1 MKQLISKSI
10 SICYFISIF
19 QGISLL
25 VYTLIAFV
33 GALVTG
39 EIERVD
45 TLVVENLLYLLLI
58 FLILIVGINFRKHKR
73 ASYTPFL
80 LIQMFALIIAWPLL
94 QNEKLITQGLGL
106 LIGLTGLIGIILGLL
121 PVNRHKFSVT

>member
-25 VYTLIAFV
+25 VYTLIAFA

-45 TLVVENLLYLLLI
+45 TFVAENLLYFLLI

-106 LIGLTGLIGIILGLL
+106 LIGVSGVFGIVLGLL
-121 PVNRHKFSVT
+121 PQNRKKFM

>member
-10 SICYFISIF
+10 SICYFVSIF

-45 TLVVENLLYLLLI
+45 TFIAENLLYFLLI
-58 FLILIVGINFRKHKR
+58 VLILIVGINFRKHKR

-106 LIGLTGLIGIILGLL
+106 LIGVSGLVGLILGLL
-121 PVNRHKFSVT
+121 PVNRKKFI

>member
-10 SICYFISIF
+10 SICYFVSIF

-45 TLVVENLLYLLLI
+45 TFVAENLLYLLLI
-58 FLILIVGINFRKHKR
+58 FLILIVGLNFRKHKR

-121 PVNRHKFSVT
+121 PVNRNKFL

>member
-33 GALVTG
+33 GALVAG

-45 TLVVENLLYLLLI
+45 TFVVENLLYLLLI

-106 LIGLTGLIGIILGLL
+106 LIGLTGMFGIVLGLL
-121 PVNRHKFSVT
+121 PQNRNKFM

>member
-45 TLVVENLLYLLLI
+45 TFVAENLLYLLLI

-106 LIGLTGLIGIILGLL
+106 LIELSGVFGIVLGLL
-121 PVNRHKFSVT
+121 PQNRNKFM

>member
-1 MKQLISKSI
+1 MKQLLSKSI

-45 TLVVENLLYLLLI
+45 TFVAENLLYFLLI
-58 FLILIVGINFRKHKR
+58 VLILIVGINFRKHKR

-106 LIGLTGLIGIILGLL
+106 LIGVSGLVGLILGLL
-121 PVNRHKFSVT
+121 PVNRKKFI

>member
-10 SICYFISIF
+10 SVCHFISIF

-45 TLVVENLLYLLLI
+45 TFVAENLLYLLLV

-80 LIQMFALIIAWPLL
+80 LIQMFAFIIAWPLL

-121 PVNRHKFSVT
+121 PVNRHKFL

>member
-1 MKQLISKSI
+1 MKQLLSKSI

-45 TLVVENLLYLLLI
+45 TFVAENLLYLLLI

-106 LIGLTGLIGIILGLL
+106 LIGVSGLVGLILGLL
-121 PVNRHKFSVT
+121 PVNRKKFI

>member
-45 TLVVENLLYLLLI
+45 TFVAENLLYLLLI

-106 LIGLTGLIGIILGLL
+106 LIGLSGVFVIVLGLL
-121 PVNRHKFSVT
+121 PQNRNKFM

>member
-1 MKQLISKSI
+1 MKQLLSKSI
-10 SICYFISIF
+10 SICYFVSIF

-45 TLVVENLLYLLLI
+45 TFVAENLLYLLLI
-58 FLILIVGINFRKHKR
+58 FLILIVGVNFRKHKR

-121 PVNRHKFSVT
+121 PINRKKFL

>member
-45 TLVVENLLYLLLI
+45 TFVAENLLYLLLI

-80 LIQMFALIIAWPLL
+80 LIQMFAFIIAWPLL

-121 PVNRHKFSVT
+121 PVNRKKFL

>member
-25 VYTLIAFV
+25 VYTLIAFA

-45 TLVVENLLYLLLI
+45 TFVAENLLYLLLI
-58 FLILIVGINFRKHKR
+58 FFILIVGINFRKHKR

-106 LIGLTGLIGIILGLL
+106 LIGLSGVFGIVLGLL
-121 PVNRHKFSVT
+121 PQNRNKFM

>member
-45 TLVVENLLYLLLI
+45 TFIAENLLYFLLI
-58 FLILIVGINFRKHKR
+58 VLILIVGINFRKHKR

-106 LIGLTGLIGIILGLL
+106 LI
-121 PVNRHKFSVT
+121 

>member
-25 VYTLIAFV
+25 VYTLIAFAA
-33 GALVTG
+33 ALVTG

-45 TLVVENLLYLLLI
+45 TFVAENLLYLLLI

-106 LIGLTGLIGIILGLL
+106 LIGLSGMFGIVLGLL
-121 PVNRHKFSVT
+121 PQNRNKFM

>member
-10 SICYFISIF
+10 SICYFVSIF

-45 TLVVENLLYLLLI
+45 TFIAENLLYFLLI
-58 FLILIVGINFRKHKR
+58 VLILIVGINFRKHKR

-80 LIQMFALIIAWPLL
+80 LIQMFALIIDWPLL

-106 LIGLTGLIGIILGLL
+106 LIGVSGLVGLILGLL
-121 PVNRHKFSVT
+121 PVNRKKFI

>member
-33 GALVTG
+33 GALITG

-45 TLVVENLLYLLLI
+45 TFVAENLLYLLLI
-58 FLILIVGINFRKHKR
+58 FLILIVGINFRKYKR

-80 LIQMFALIIAWPLL
+80 LIQMFSLIIAWPLL

-106 LIGLTGLIGIILGLL
+106 LIGISGLIGIVLSLL
-121 PVNRHKFSVT
+121 PQNRNKFM

>member
-25 VYTLIAFV
+25 VYTLIEFV

-45 TLVVENLLYLLLI
+45 TFVAENLLYLLLI

-94 QNEKLITQGLGL
+94 QNEKLITQALGL
-106 LIGLTGLIGIILGLL
+106 LIGLSGLIGIILGLL
-121 PVNRHKFSVT
+121 PVNRKKFL

>member
-45 TLVVENLLYLLLI
+45 TFIAENLLYFILI
-58 FLILIVGINFRKHKR
+58 VLILIVGINFRKHKR

-106 LIGLTGLIGIILGLL
+106 LIGVSGLVGLILGLL
-121 PVNRHKFSVT
+121 PVNRKKFI

>member
-45 TLVVENLLYLLLI
+45 TFIAENLLYLLLI

-106 LIGLTGLIGIILGLL
+106 LIGVSGLVGLILGLL
-121 PVNRHKFSVT
+121 PVNRKKFI

>member
-45 TLVVENLLYLLLI
+45 TLVAENLLYLLLI

-121 PVNRHKFSVT
+121 PVNRKKFL

>member
-45 TLVVENLLYLLLI
+45 TFVAENLLYLLLI

-106 LIGLTGLIGIILGLL
+106 LLGLSGVFGIVLGLL
-121 PVNRHKFSVT
+121 PQNRNKFM

>member
-45 TLVVENLLYLLLI
+45 TFVAENLLYLLLI

-94 QNEKLITQGLGL
+94 QNVKLITQGLGL
-106 LIGLTGLIGIILGLL
+106 LIGVSGLVGLILGLL
-121 PVNRHKFSVT
+121 PVNRKKFI

>member
-25 VYTLIAFV
+25 VYTLIAFA

-45 TLVVENLLYLLLI
+45 TFVAENLLYLLLI
-58 FLILIVGINFRKHKR
+58 FLILIVGVNFRKHKR

-94 QNEKLITQGLGL
+94 QNEKLITQALGL
-106 LIGLTGLIGIILGLL
+106 LIGLSGLIGIILGLL
-121 PVNRHKFSVT
+121 PVNRKKFL

>member
-25 VYTLIAFV
+25 VYTLIAFA

-45 TLVVENLLYLLLI
+45 TFVAENLLYLLLI

-106 LIGLTGLIGIILGLL
+106 LIGLSGVFGIVLGLM
-121 PVNRHKFSVT
+121 PQNRNKFM

>member
-45 TLVVENLLYLLLI
+45 TFVAENLLYLLLI
-58 FLILIVGINFRKHKR
+58 LLILIVGINFRKHKR

-121 PVNRHKFSVT
+121 PVNRKKFL

>member
-45 TLVVENLLYLLLI
+45 TFVAENLLYFLLI
-58 FLILIVGINFRKHKR
+58 VLILIVGINFRKHKR

-106 LIGLTGLIGIILGLL
+106 LIGLSGVFGIVLGLL
-121 PVNRHKFSVT
+121 PQNRNKFM

>member
-45 TLVVENLLYLLLI
+45 TFVAENLLYLLLI

-80 LIQMFALIIAWPLL
+80 LLQMFALIIAWPLL

-106 LIGLTGLIGIILGLL
+106 LIGVSGLVGLILGLL
-121 PVNRHKFSVT
+121 PVNRKKFI

>member
-1 MKQLISKSI
+1 MKQLLSKSI

-45 TLVVENLLYLLLI
+45 TFIAENLLYFLLI
-58 FLILIVGINFRKHKR
+58 VLILIVGINFRKHKR

-106 LIGLTGLIGIILGLL
+106 LIGVSGLVGLILGLL
-121 PVNRHKFSVT
+121 PVNRKKFI

>member
-25 VYTLIAFV
+25 VYALIAFV

-45 TLVVENLLYLLLI
+45 TFVAENLLYLLLI
-58 FLILIVGINFRKHKR
+58 FFILIVGINFRKHKR

-106 LIGLTGLIGIILGLL
+106 LIGLSGVFGIVLGLL
-121 PVNRHKFSVT
+121 PQNRNKFM

>member
-10 SICYFISIF
+10 SICYFVSIF

-45 TLVVENLLYLLLI
+45 TFVAENLLYLLLI
-58 FLILIVGINFRKHKR
+58 FLILIVGVNFRKHKR

-121 PVNRHKFSVT
+121 PINRKKFL

>member
-1 MKQLISKSI
+1 MKQFISKSI
-10 SICYFISIF
+10 SICYFITIF

-45 TLVVENLLYLLLI
+45 TFVAENLLYLLLI

-106 LIGLTGLIGIILGLL
+106 LIGLSGLIGIILGLL
-121 PVNRHKFSVT
+121 PVNRKKFL

>member
-10 SICYFISIF
+10 LICHFISIF

-25 VYTLIAFV
+25 VYTFIAFV

-45 TLVVENLLYLLLI
+45 TLVAENLLYLLLV

-121 PVNRHKFSVT
+121 PVNRNKFL

>member
-1 MKQLISKSI
+1 MSKWISKSL
-10 SICYFISIF
+10 SICYFITIF

-25 VYTLIAFV
+25 VYTSIAFA
-33 GALVTG
+33 GALITG
-39 EIERVD
+39 EIERID
-45 TLVVENLLYLLLI
+45 TFVAENLLYLLLI
-58 FLILIVGINFRKHKR
+58 FLILIVGINFKKHKR

-106 LIGLTGLIGIILGLL
+106 LIGVSGLVGLILGLL
-121 PVNRHKFSVT
+121 PVNRKKFI

>member
-25 VYTLIAFV
+25 VYTLIAFA
-33 GALVTG
+33 GALVTR

-45 TLVVENLLYLLLI
+45 TFVAENLLYLLLI

-106 LIGLTGLIGIILGLL
+106 LIGLSGVFGIVLGLL
-121 PVNRHKFSVT
+121 PQNRNKFM

>member
-1 MKQLISKSI
+1 MKKLISQSI
-10 SICYFISIF
+10 SICYFICIF

-25 VYTLIAFV
+25 FYTLIAFV

-39 EIERVD
+39 EIERID
-45 TLVVENLLYLLLI
+45 TFIAENVLYLLLI
-58 FLILIVGINFRKHKR
+58 FLILVVGINFRKHKR
-73 ASYTPFL
+73 PSYTPFI

-106 LIGLTGLIGIILGLL
+106 LVGFSGLIGLILGLL
-121 PVNRHKFSVT
+121 PVNRKKFI